1 MDIKKNKKTIQTFP
15 KFVIPIAVL
24 VLLSVFST
32 PVVAYGAS
40 YDYDSFPRETRSSGT
55 INGGVFISYGDND
68 QMQNAEVKPYVTN
81 FSVPNGTLSLTN
93 TQPDLT
99 VEDINAFHYDSGQNV
114 WFNLTNE
121 VNVTVN
127 NTGDVD
133 AGAFNVSLYAND
145 TFIAKQSVSGLPSG
159 NTTTLQFLW
168 TPTGCD
174 CDDDCSPVDYTLKAV
189 ADCDDNVA
197 ESNDS
202 NNESTTVETVYWNGY
217 TSDQPLE
224 HIIHGT
230 IRGGLYYTQGDG
242 RYTGLYLPGYNTTA
256 TYDITL
262 PDGADVA
269 LARLNVYYTWQ
280 KGTSKYPEMM
290 VNITNSSGTY
300 VLTLNASYND
310 SPCTGL
316 AFTFPYGNYV
326 YDVAPY
332 ISGSGS
338 YTVDVKNNGPTK
350 QSSNFCVAAPG
361 IVILY
366 EDSTK
371 PEYEYWLIE
380 GADLLEGGRRYGA
393 GSLSLEECTSNA
405 TFTGDIDI
413 GQVETATLGM
423 VSAWGG
429 SGGGWGD
436 YPSLYWFN
444 DNYLGNA
451 TIMVGYVSL
460 YNRTVDGI
468 SMYVGASG
476 NAQIGAN
483 VSDVTSY
490 IASSDNTVSFGD
502 DGDSMMP
509 TNAFLMVEYKDEE
522 EKPDLTVA
530 TIEPNCGGYLFG
542 NESNEICAE
551 VENVGAAAA
560 TLFKVSFEVDGFS
573 EVVALNGLAAGA
585 NISVCVN
592 DTTMRNAGDA
602 VTITVT
608 ADCVGDVSENDET
621 NNATTMNTT
630 VVNNGYK
637 GKRYTGGEDITTWET
652 FELSGNLL
660 YSVGDSYYLSAT
672 TYPHW
677 TTYSANWT
685 ASDLP
690 LDGANVREARLY
702 VPYTWD
708 KAGVMPNEASLT
720 FNGNAQARA
729 QHYSDDRVVLDSKP
743 YGMLVY
749 NVTADF
755 NPTVNNAVLT
765 NTHPGGGN
773 VSIRGMLLV
782 IICADDSAPERK
794 IIINEGFDLLYGGAS
809 KCTTPAEATAY
820 APLGAIDLTGVEK
833 ATLITVAPGA
843 DGPEG
848 DLLFNGQTWTDVWNF
863 AGSTEIGIKEIN
875 VTSYLDATANEA
887 GFQSNED
894 WMEASNA
901 FLMVEYKVDEEKPD
915 LIVSTIEPNCGGY
928 LFGNES
934 NEICAEV
941 ENVGAVAATLFKV
954 SFEVDGFSEVVT
966 LAGLAAS
973 ANISVCVNDTTLR
986 NAGNAVTITV
996 TADCDGDVFESDET
1010 NNASTMNTTVV
1021 NNGYKGKRYT
1031 GGEDITPWKTFKLN
1045 GNLLYSVGDSQ
1056 YVSGGNL
1063 WTMYNASWT
1072 ASDLPVPDEVSIEV
1086 ARLFVPYTWD
1096 KADVMPD
1103 NVSMSFNSKTQT
1115 LAAHYSDRK
1124 SYDGYNYPYGMLV
1137 YDVTADFHDS
1147 CNYANLTKSESST
1160 QVSMRGML
1168 LVVIYKDDSEPERK
1182 IFMNEGFD
1190 LLYGGSAKCTTPEEA
1205 TAYAPIG
1212 AIALAGV
1219 EKATLI
1225 TVAPGADGP
1234 EGDLLFNGQTWID
1247 AWNFAGSTEIGINET
1262 NVTSYLN
1269 ATDNEAGLRS
1279 SEDDMEA
1286 SNTFLVLEYTSFD
1299 TGEQENPYPSIAG
1312 IHNGSIILNHTIIVN
1327 KLFTYSCPGT
1337 GGHSEYVAFYNTTT
1351 GAEIANGTWDSNS
1364 ADWHTITFK
1373 KHFELQAGTI
1383 YNYTLKTGSYPQI
1396 VHAQEYN
1403 ATGGKIT
1410 CTKFTDVNG
1419 KSYDNWIPAIRL
1431 F

>member
-592 DTTMRNAGDA
+592 DTT
-602 VTITVT
+602 
-608 ADCVGDVSENDET
+608 
-621 NNATTMNTT
+621 
-630 VVNNGYK
+630 
-637 GKRYTGGEDITTWET
+637 
-652 FELSGNLL
+652 
-660 YSVGDSYYLSAT
+660 
-672 TYPHW
+672 
-677 TTYSANWT
+677 
-685 ASDLP
+685 
-690 LDGANVREARLY
+690 
-702 VPYTWD
+702 
-708 KAGVMPNEASLT
+708 
-720 FNGNAQARA
+720 
-729 QHYSDDRVVLDSKP
+729 
-743 YGMLVY
+743 
-749 NVTADF
+749 
-755 NPTVNNAVLT
+755 
-765 NTHPGGGN
+765 
-773 VSIRGMLLV
+773 
-782 IICADDSAPERK
+782 
-794 IIINEGFDLLYGGAS
+794 
-809 KCTTPAEATAY
+809 
-820 APLGAIDLTGVEK
+820 
-833 ATLITVAPGA
+833 
-843 DGPEG
+843 
-848 DLLFNGQTWTDVWNF
+848 
-863 AGSTEIGIKEIN
+863 
-875 VTSYLDATANEA
+875 
-887 GFQSNED
+887 
-894 WMEASNA
+894 
-901 FLMVEYKVDEEKPD
+901 
-915 LIVSTIEPNCGGY
+915 
-928 LFGNES
+928 
-934 NEICAEV
+934 
-941 ENVGAVAATLFKV
+941 
-954 SFEVDGFSEVVT
+954 
-966 LAGLAAS
+966 
-973 ANISVCVNDTTLR
+973 LR

-1373 KHFELQAGTI
+1373 KTFRATSGYHLQLHTKNRLLSSNSSCTGIQRNRREDNLYQI
-1383 YNYTLKTGSYPQI
+1383 YRCKWEKL
-1396 VHAQEYN
+1396 
-1403 ATGGKIT
+1403 
-1410 CTKFTDVNG
+1410 
-1419 KSYDNWIPAIRL
+1419 
-1431 F
+1431 